1 MASTA
6 PFGGKIMA
14 LSRLAEQFAAE
25 IALQDWSD
33 APYRADR
40 AGHRRENDSPGKLTQ
55 QLDAAG
61 TETVRVNAMWVTA
74 QVLAYNDP
82 NFDVNEFA
90 KACGI
95 GEYTAA
101 GYRWGGSIVNG
112 LRVARDGSWAEPG
125 TL

>member
-1 MASTA
+1 
-6 PFGGKIMA
+6 MA

-40 AGHRRENDSPGKLTQ
+40 AGHQREHDSNAHLTP
-55 QLDAAG
+55 QLDREQ
-61 TETVRVNAMWVTA
+61 TECVKVNAMWVTA

-82 NFDVNEFA
+82 NFAIDEFA
-90 KACGI
+90 KACGF
-95 GEYTAA
+95 GERTSR
-101 GYRWGGSIVNG
+101 GTRWGGTFKAG
-112 LRVARDGSWAEPG
+112 LRGGWDGNYPEPG